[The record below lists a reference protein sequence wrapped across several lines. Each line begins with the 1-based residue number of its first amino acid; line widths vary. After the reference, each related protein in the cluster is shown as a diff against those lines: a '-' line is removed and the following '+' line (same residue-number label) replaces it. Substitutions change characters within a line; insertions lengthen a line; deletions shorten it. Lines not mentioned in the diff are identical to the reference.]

1 MKKIMA
7 LFIAFAFIL
16 SGCGILESPDT
27 TQPTDSAYVP
37 NELDGPP
44 VKADFAK
51 TDADQFTDADLNS
64 TYSPEQ
70 SAVITLAGTSISCD
84 APSVVISGT
93 TATITKG
100 GTYIIRGGLADG
112 SIVVNVSTKDKPH
125 LVFDGAQINS
135 ATSAALYIKSAGK
148 VFLTLAE
155 GSQNTLSNGGS
166 FVSNDGN
173 IIDGAV
179 FAKPDLT
186 INGSGKLTVNSP
198 AAHGIV
204 CKDDLAVTGGDLT
217 INSAFHAIDVND
229 SVRIKD
235 STLTMDSG
243 KDGIH
248 AEDAD
253 NAATGFVYIS
263 GGSLQIDAEGDG
275 ISAALTAQI
284 GGCTADI
291 CAGGGYENG
300 EDHSSGYGDFMGGGM
315 GPGGMPPGGPRP
327 GGRATA
333 ATDTDSTSMKGI
345 KAGKGLLISS
355 GKITVDAADDA
366 LHSDTLLIVNGGN
379 IQLASGD
386 DGIHAE
392 TDLSL
397 TAGVVKITNCY
408 EGLEAQNIRI
418 IGGDISMICMD
429 DGMNAAG
436 GVDGSGEGGR
446 DQMAPSGGP
455 GGPGGASDGSV
466 EISGGKLYV
475 QASGDG
481 IDSNGYLKITGGYT
495 VVCGP
500 NSGDTAIL
508 DYDTYGQITGGI
520 FIGTGSSMMAQSL
533 NSDSQGVIAINA
545 GRQSA
550 GVTVTVTN
558 AEGRELLSHVPGL
571 DFSVFIFSAPELTRG
586 QSYHVTAGTV
596 EGDVTAS

>member
-333 ATDTDSTSMKGI
+333 ATDADSTSMKGI

-446 DQMAPSGGP
+446 DQMVPSGKP
-455 GGPGGASDGSV
+455 GDASSGSV

-533 NSDSQGVIAINA
+533 NSDAQGVISINA

-550 GVTVTVTN
+550 GVTVTVTY
-558 AEGRELLSHVPGL
+558 AEGSALLSHVPGL

>member
-27 TQPTDSAYVP
+27 TQPTDPAYVP

-253 NAATGFVYIS
+253 NAATGFVYVS

-284 GGCTADI
+284 GGCTVDI

-446 DQMAPSGGP
+446 DQMVPSGKP
-455 GGPGGASDGSV
+455 GDASSGSV

-533 NSDSQGVIAINA
+533 NSDAQGVISINA
-545 GRQSA
+545 GRQPA
-550 GVTVTVTN
+550 GVTVTVTYT
-558 AEGRELLSHVPGL
+558 EGSALLSHVPGL